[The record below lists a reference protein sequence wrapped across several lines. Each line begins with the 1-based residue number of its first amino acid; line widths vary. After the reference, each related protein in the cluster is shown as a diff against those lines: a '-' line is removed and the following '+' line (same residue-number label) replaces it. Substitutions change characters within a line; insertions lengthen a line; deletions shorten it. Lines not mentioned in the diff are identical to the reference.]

1 METTYLTKM
10 SIGSRNGSEGER
22 ILVEQHTGSEII
34 SRAEEVIAKEVGQ
47 DLAAYAGLEEA
58 ATRGKVGEDTVW
70 GYVDKFGNK
79 VDFNEDMKLRAA
91 IAVLRLN
98 GHTFEATP
106 IK

>member
-1 METTYLTKM
+1 METIYLTKM
-10 SIGSRNGSEGER
+10 SSGNRASPEGER
-22 ILVEQHTGSEII
+22 IVVERHTGSEII

-79 VDFNEDMKLRAA
+79 VDFNEEMKLRAA
-91 IAVLRLN
+91 ISVLRLN
-98 GHTFEATP
+98 GHSFEATP

>member
-10 SIGSRNGSEGER
+10 SSGSRRGPQGEK
-22 ILVEQHTGSEII
+22 IIVEQHTSSEII

-58 ATRGKVGEDTVW
+58 AIRRSVGEDTVW
-70 GYVDKFGNK
+70 GYVDKFGNR
-79 VDFNEDMKLRAA
+79 VDFNDDMKLRAA